1 MSWRDDL
8 RRLEINEPAGWPA
21 WFIVAIAAL
30 GCAGLGYGSWSYFLQ
45 DQRVS
50 LDSVRQK
57 EVELK
62 RDFSVKKGMV
72 VNLPAYRAQMVEIE
86 ERLAFMVE
94 KLPDST
100 EVPSL
105 LIDITEAG
113 SKRGLN
119 FTVFDPQAQQLE
131 TFYSSLSIGVQV
143 KGTFYQLASFIS
155 DLAQMPR
162 IVTVATMNV
171 NADTEGL
178 LTADLM
184 LKTYSYVSDGL

>member
-1 MSWRDDL
+1 MLFRS
-8 RRLEINEPAGWPA
+8 
-21 WFIVAIAAL
+21 
-30 GCAGLGYGSWSYFLQ
+30 
-45 DQRVS
+45 
-50 LDSVRQK
+50 
-57 EVELK
+57 
-62 RDFSVKKGMV
+62 
-72 VNLPAYRAQMVEIE
+72 
-86 ERLAFMVE
+86 VE

-105 LIDITEAG
+105 LVDITEAG

-131 TFYSSLSIGVQV
+131 TFYSSLSIRVQV
-143 KGTFYQLASFIS
+143 KGAFYQLANFIS